1 MPVKNRGARACIL
14 DVVAASV
21 VNLWRLCPLDLTA
34 AAYFLLTVTRT
45 PVEASFA
52 EAALLG
58 PEVCMAVVRLG
69 RHGIIGKPASASR
82 NGPDQS
88 VNFGKGGAI
97 TIQLFRLPELL
108 QPGQRCQQ

>member
-1 MPVKNRGARACIL
+1 MPVKNSGARACIL

-58 PEVCMAVVRLG
+58 PEVCMAAVRLG
-69 RHGIIGKPASASR
+69 RHGIIGKASTSIGFTQWS
-82 NGPDQS
+82 GP
-88 VNFGKGGAI
+88 KC
-97 TIQLFRLPELL
+97 QLRERWGHNNPV
-108 QPGQRCQQ
+108 